1 MAENQKKLVVFA
13 GGSGGLGR
21 HIVDDPSSLAD
32 QTREGVDVVKVNYSD
47 HQSLLVELQGVHT
60 VISCFIGIEESSM
73 VSQLNLLDACLEAK
87 VKRFVPSE

>member
-21 HIVDDPSSLAD
+21 HIVDAD